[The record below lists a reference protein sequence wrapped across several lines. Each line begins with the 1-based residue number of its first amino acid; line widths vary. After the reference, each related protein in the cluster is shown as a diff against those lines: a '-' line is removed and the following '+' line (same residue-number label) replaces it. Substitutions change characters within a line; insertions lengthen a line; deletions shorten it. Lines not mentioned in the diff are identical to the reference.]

1 MEKERLLAPLRRH
14 GWDATSFQTV
24 KSGLSYWRDDEDAF
38 VAFAKI
44 GRVLVALGAPIAP
57 RDERVDVAKR
67 FVAHA
72 ETNGNAVCFFG
83 VERDFVDAM
92 ALPHAL
98 IGLQPNWDPREW
110 SATLSGA
117 PRLREQLRRARAKK
131 IVVRHIDVS
140 EAAALHEGIRRL
152 VATWLGLRGMAPM
165 TFAVRIEPF
174 TALEEKRLFV
184 AERDGVLLG
193 MVALAPLYARG
204 WLIEDLFRDPS
215 APNGTTET
223 LIDAA
228 MKSAA
233 ASGSTFVTLGLAPL
247 AGDVSKS
254 LRTFRDHASILF
266 DFRGLEAFKR
276 RLRPAHWDPIFIAHT
291 ENTSGVRAITAV
303 LRAFARG
310 SFIRFGIETLLRG
323 PPIAIWVLAILL
335 VPWTLGL
342 ASFDAEKWFPSL
354 GIQAAWVIFDIG
366 LVIGMLSLA
375 SRWRASLALTLAIV
389 VSADTTI
396 TFIEALTFNARRITT
411 LGDAAVVAIACLAP
425 TAASIVVWGSWLR
438 RHPSS
443 PSNDRAL
450 IE

>member
-1 MEKERLLAPLRRH
+1 MEKDRLLVPLRRH

-24 KSGLSYWRDDEDAF
+24 KSGFSYWLDGEDSF

-57 RDERVDVAKR
+57 RDARVDAAKR

-72 ETNGNAVCFFG
+72 EKNGNAVCFFG
-83 VERDFVDAM
+83 VEKDFADAM
-92 ALPHAL
+92 SLPHSL

-110 SATLSGA
+110 AKTLSSA

-131 IVVRHIDVS
+131 ITVRRVDVS
-140 EAAALHEGIRRL
+140 EAEKLHGGIRRL
-152 VATWLGLRGMAPM
+152 AATWLGLRGMAPM
-165 TFAVRIEPF
+165 GFAVHIEPF
-174 TALEEKRLFV
+174 TAIEEKRVFV
-184 AERDGVLLG
+184 AERGRVLLG

-204 WLIEDLFRDPS
+204 WLIEDLLRDPN

-233 ASGSTFVTLGLAPL
+233 ASGSEFVTLGLAPL

-254 LRTFRDHASILF
+254 LRAFRDRASILF

-291 ENTSGVRAITAV
+291 ENISDVRAITAV

-310 SFIRFGIETLLRG
+310 SFVRFGIETLMRG

-335 VPWTLGL
+335 VPWTVGL

-354 GIQAAWVIFDIG
+354 GVQAAWVIFDVG
-366 LVIGMLSLA
+366 LAIAMLSLA
-375 SRWRASLALTLAIV
+375 TRWRASLALALAIV
-389 VSADTTI
+389 VSADTVVTLV
-396 TFIEALTFNARRITT
+396 EALAFNARRIVNP
-411 LGDAAVVAIACLAP
+411 LDACLVALACLAP
-425 TAASIVVWGSWLR
+425 AAASIVVWGSWRR

-443 PSNDRAL
+443 QPSSRSRD
-450 IE
+450 